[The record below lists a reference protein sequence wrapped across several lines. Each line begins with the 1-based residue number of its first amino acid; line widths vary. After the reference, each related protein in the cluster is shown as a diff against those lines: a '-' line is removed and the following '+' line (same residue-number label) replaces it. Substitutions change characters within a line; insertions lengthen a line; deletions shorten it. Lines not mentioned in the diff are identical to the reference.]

1 MFCKIWITRKETSEN
16 KGENQQQTK
25 TTYQVASGNEK
36 PIKLLSALATNTP
49 LFHTARVKVQ
59 TSTYTV
65 RVINLTCHRSH
76 LQKGITKDNSMYKD
90 LNIGTSRPA
99 RPAIPAF
106 YMMIM
111 CAAKRD
117 CLGYNIMA
125 NILT

>member
-1 MFCKIWITRKETSEN
+1 
-16 KGENQQQTK
+16 
-25 TTYQVASGNEK
+25 
-36 PIKLLSALATNTP
+36 
-49 LFHTARVKVQ
+49 
-59 TSTYTV
+59 
-65 RVINLTCHRSH
+65 
-76 LQKGITKDNSMYKD
+76 MYKD

-99 RPAIPAF
+99 RPARPAF

>member
-1 MFCKIWITRKETSEN
+1 MQKETSEN

-99 RPAIPAF
+99 RPARRAF

-111 CAAKRD
+111 FAAKRD